1 MATKRAK
8 LTRKMDSAI
17 FTRTAKKTKR
27 INIEPNVMRG
37 GIRL

>member
-1 MATKRAK
+1 MRKPLSKKGSKK
-8 LTRKMDSAI
+8 L
-17 FTRTAKKTKR
+17 FNRTAARTKK

>member
-1 MATKRAK
+1 MGKKRIK
-8 LTRKMDSAI
+8 LHHNVDSNV
-17 FTRTAKKTKR
+17 FTRTAKKTKK